1 MTANAPR
8 RWLTGRLTAVL
19 LLSCWVNTCGVNAQ
33 APGQPTP
40 RVATP
45 APPATVGELGA
56 LVEQARARFV
66 ARDAAGVLAHVAEDY
81 RSAGMT
87 KPAVRDQLLALY
99 SLYDAVRAR
108 VQVDQ
113 VQIVDGDAWVYTTG
127 EIAGRLPIVGWVTV
141 LSWQREPEVA
151 RRQGAAWRLIGF
163 QD

>member
-1 MTANAPR
+1 MRASAAVW
-8 RWLTGRLTAVL
+8 WLIGAVTVVL
-19 LLSCWVNTCGVNAQ
+19 LVLRLNADVHAQ
-33 APGQPTP
+33 ATP

-45 APPATVGELGA
+45 APPAMVGELGA

-81 RSAGMT
+81 RSAGVT
-87 KPAVRDQLLALY
+87 KPALREQLLALY

-108 VQVDQ
+108 IQVDQ
-113 VQIVDGDAWVYTTG
+113 VQLVDGDAWVYTTG
-127 EIAGRLPIVGWVTV
+127 EVSGRLPIVGWVTV